1 MTAQTVSRAA
11 LQEILAAKDAETLSA
26 VLLAADVAHDGPEE
40 GAARLA
46 ERLVGALWWRTH
58 SPARHLALPQSL
70 DALVDRVEGKLS
82 LELGGGDVW
91 ARLEALTS
99 RLLDRAEPVRL
110 DQIDPAMRKKLR
122 RVVWTQLFGVGAA
135 GTAAGARFASL
146 KVLQWASGPTWRL
159 ITMLPQVGPV
169 LVGLRGGIGTVA
181 SLSGPVG
188 VLLALVTL
196 NSAFGPTD
204 DEALP
209 LLLGVGLACRQPLQV
224 VR

>member
-1 MTAQTVSRAA
+1 MTAQTVPRAE
-11 LQEILAAKDAETLSA
+11 LQELLAAKDPQTLSA
-26 VLLAADVAHDGPEE
+26 VLVAGDIAHDGPEE

-58 SPARHLALPQSL
+58 SPARQVVLPQSL
-70 DALVDRVEGKLS
+70 DGIVDRVERKLG
-82 LELGGGDVW
+82 LDLGSGDVW

-99 RLLDRAEPVRL
+99 TLLDRAEPVRVDEL
-110 DQIDPAMRKKLR
+110 APETRKRLR

-135 GTAAGARFASL
+135 GTAAGSRFVSL
-146 KVLQWASGPTWRL
+146 KLLQWASGPTWRL

-169 LVGLRGGIGTVA
+169 LVGIRTGVGTVA
-181 SLSGPVG
+181 AVSGPVG
-188 VLLALVTL
+188 VAMALLTL

-204 DEALP
+204 DTALP
-209 LLLGVGLACRQPLQV
+209 LLLGVGLVCRQPLQV